1 MTYLIVWLCIMLI
14 MDMDYANILKG
25 QLVQH
30 I

>member
-1 MTYLIVWLCIMLI
+1 MTYLIVWRWIMLI
-14 MDMDYANILKG
+14 TDMDYVNILKV